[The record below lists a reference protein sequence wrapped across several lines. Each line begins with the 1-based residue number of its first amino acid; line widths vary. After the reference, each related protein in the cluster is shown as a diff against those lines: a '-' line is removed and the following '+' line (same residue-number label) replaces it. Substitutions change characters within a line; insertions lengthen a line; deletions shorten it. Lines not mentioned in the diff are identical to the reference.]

1 MTYRSYVTLS
11 QRTKDVMI
19 RVKQKYQTVLPRVQE
34 ALLTSRSKVEILK
47 MSSARIERDFEKAR
61 EELKESETK
70 LQLIKNDLQ
79 NLYTLRANEYLK
91 PRNEQNIKGIN
102 EEENRLNEL
111 EKEAL
116 EYVTICKT
124 KEEKLFSSFRSSN
137 EALYQ
142 TSQAYANKFIILGI
156 SIGTV
161 FLTWRSYQHIKT
173 QGVDI
178 GTNNKL
184 LNSGISYN
192 LTQADSTALNN
203 IASSQETTLEKIE
216 ESLATLKL
224 IQEQGKDFT
233 DSLEKTTTD
242 GFRTILQEI
251 KSGTHS
257 ESIDRDSSLLTG
269 SDSLSSFEFKTILLA
284 GIVGCSIIA
293 VLMQTR

>member
-70 LQLIKNDLQ
+70 LQSIKNDLQ

-116 EYVTICKT
+116 ECVTICKM
-124 KEEKLFSSFRSSN
+124 KEEELFSSFRSSN

-142 TSQAYANKFIILGI
+142 TSQAYANRFIILGI

-161 FLTWRSYQHIKT
+161 LLAWRSYQHIKIK
-173 QGVDI
+173 GVDI
-178 GTNNKL
+178 GTNNEL
-184 LNSGISYN
+184 SNSRVSYN
-192 LTQADSTALNN
+192 LTQADSTAFNN

-224 IQEQGKDFT
+224 IQEQGKKFT

-257 ESIDRDSSLLTG
+257 ESIDRGDSSLLTNM
-269 SDSLSSFEFKTILLA
+269 LIPE
-284 GIVGCSIIA
+284 
-293 VLMQTR
+293 